1 MSQDKQTYGS
11 PERDGGAERRHVVVL
26 DKMVGGTYWKRRTWE
41 KRKSETWTQN
51 SKQNSFVED
60 NNHLAMHVIGMSKEN
75 M

>member
-1 MSQDKQTYGS
+1 MRDKKCS
-11 PERDGGAERRHVVVL
+11 RERER
-26 DKMVGGTYWKRRTWE
+26 E
-41 KRKSETWTQN
+41 SETWAQN

>member
-1 MSQDKQTYGS
+1 MYSLRECEIKCEA
-11 PERDGGAERRHVVVL
+11 ERDRERQRKRETEKEIVSGG
-26 DKMVGGTYWKRRTWE
+26 
-41 KRKSETWTQN
+41 KSETWTQN